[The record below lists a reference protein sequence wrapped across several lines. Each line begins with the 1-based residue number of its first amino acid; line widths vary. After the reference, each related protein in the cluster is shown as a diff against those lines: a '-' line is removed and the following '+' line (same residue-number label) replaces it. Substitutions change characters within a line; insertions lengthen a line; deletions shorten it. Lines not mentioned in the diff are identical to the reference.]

1 MFDIFYLN
9 IICLDCDIIL
19 KYNTQPISNDI
30 SKWKANINLNWEG
43 FKIMY
48 VYVATILTV
57 DVTVY
62 IYIT

>member
-1 MFDIFYLN
+1 MFDIFYLD

>member
-43 FKIMY
+43 FNIMY